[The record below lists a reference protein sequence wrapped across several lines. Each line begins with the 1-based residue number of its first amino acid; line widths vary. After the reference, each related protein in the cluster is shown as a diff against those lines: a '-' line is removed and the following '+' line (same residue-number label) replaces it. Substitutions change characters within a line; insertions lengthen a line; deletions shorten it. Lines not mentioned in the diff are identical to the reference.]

1 MDNNKF
7 DKQIRKIIDSEISIP
22 DNLEKI
28 INDNINLKESYVTN
42 KKINLKN
49 KLNNFIRIIIGLFSV
64 FAVSATTYAVITGN
78 SILSLIGLGK
88 ASLKFEESSISI
100 NRTIDGDLTKITL
113 NKIACDSSFVILEY
127 NIELKDSFYN
137 TLNSQGYNKNIDNIS
152 LGNVNKFLN
161 GSRMQ
166 EYIKYSQKVDNNNF
180 KYYEVIS
187 ISNKNISNLKM
198 ILPIDT
204 LIINNEQ
211 EVSITKTIY
220 HPENNSIE
228 YENKFYIDISISSNE
243 NMKDDAFK
251 TYQINNSNSMLT
263 LEKVSNTDFGTFALV
278 TVNLYNLKNGEEE
291 LTNLDVKL
299 SHKNQLEKLKT
310 VLLRNQITTEND
322 ELIDL
327 LEVYTGNNEVFDNR
341 TGSNV
346 ETSVNWQ
353 DLKYNNGTAEIKY
366 LLMFTEESDA
376 NEFLIDIT
384 RNNTKLFKNIKIP
397 KNISQSYETIINEIG
412 TKDSDIQD
420 YRLYYHNENSSPLI
434 KNPYYNPNAP
444 KIDLKEFDIC
454 GFKLGMN
461 YSEVMK
467 QLKKLYETNN
477 IEFDDDLISNS
488 EYSGNHFSD
497 DNFILEFEDKNGS
510 YVLTRIVCSNT
521 NLWNNG
527 KTTEKDIISSYY
539 SEEYYTFLEGVYNEK
554 VLYGVEEY
562 KKVGHSNDY
571 NYGDYGYILVI
582 DDKDYN
588 ICYYDSSIKS
598 IIYLNLDQ
606 ITKKITSI
614 GLQEIYIPD
623 WCR

>member
-1 MDNNKF
+1 MNNKKF
-7 DKQIRKIIDSEISIP
+7 DKQIRKIIDSEINIP
-22 DNLEKI
+22 DNIEKI

-42 KKINLKN
+42 KKISLKN

-78 SILSLIGLGK
+78 SILALLGLGK

-100 NRTIDGDLTKITL
+100 NKTIDGDLTKITL

-127 NIELKDSFYN
+127 NIELKNSIYD
-137 TLNSQGYNKNIDNIS
+137 TLNSQGYNKNIDTIS
-152 LGNVNKFLN
+152 LASVNKSLN
-161 GSRMQ
+161 GSLMQ
-166 EYIKYSQKVDNNNF
+166 EYIKYSQKVDHNNF

-187 ISNKNISNLKM
+187 ISNKDISSLKM
-198 ILPIDT
+198 VLPIDS

-220 HPENNSIE
+220 HPENDSIE
-228 YENKFYIDISISSNE
+228 YENKFYIDISISSKE
-243 NMKDDAFK
+243 NNNTFK
-251 TYQINNSNSMLT
+251 EYKIKNTNSMLT
-263 LEKVSNTDFGTFALV
+263 LERISNTDFGTFALI

-291 LTNLDVKL
+291 LTNLEIKL
-299 SHKNQLEKLKT
+299 SDENQLEKLKT

-327 LEVYTGNNEVFDNR
+327 LEVYTGNNEVFNNR
-341 TGSNV
+341 TGSDV
-346 ETSVNWQ
+346 ETYVNWK

-376 NEFLIDIT
+376 NEFLVDII
-384 RNNTKLFKNIKIP
+384 RNDNKLFKNIKIQ
-397 KNISQSYETIINEIG
+397 KNISQSYKITINEIG
-412 TKDSDIQD
+412 TKYTDIKD
-420 YRLYYHNENSSPLI
+420 YTSYYNNENKGTLI

-444 KIDLKEFDIC
+444 KIDLKKFDIC
-454 GFKLGMN
+454 GFKLGMS

-477 IEFDDDLISNS
+477 IEFDNDLISNS
-488 EYSGNHFSD
+488 EYSSNHFYD
-497 DNFILEFEDKNGS
+497 DNFILEFEYRNGS
-510 YVLTRIVCSNT
+510 SVLTRMVCSNT
-521 NLWNNG
+521 NLWNDG
-527 KTTEKDIISSYY
+527 KTAEKDIVSSFY

-598 IIYLNLDQ
+598 VVYLNLDQ
-606 ITKKITSI
+606 ITKKITSL
-614 GLQEIYIPD
+614 GLEEIYIPD
-623 WCR
+623 IDE